1 LNIFIAYWN
10 LFTFLL
16 GMFLTLFIRFKLPKS
31 WGTQIAILMLL
42 VMAFRSLVYF
52 SFEVNWFPSLFS
64 FFGLCSAS
72 YFLLGYGL
80 YLYINWIKEPTKRP
94 DFSWYHWVLP
104 LFTLVSLGIPN
115 LIQGAPLN
123 TPNNFKQGILQMQ
136 SWLSVKA
143 YVVLWIVQSGYYL
156 ASILIKMKEYPNS
169 EQFKNAVFPVFLIV
183 GSFVSIY
190 LVYTGSVISGLFFG
204 GNVIWVQSS
213 AFFKPL
219 FILGLFL
226 VFYRNPFLLK
236 VPIRLFESVTE
247 LSRNTNVWVMDVNK
261 IQILNL
267 PNLRYEDP
275 EFVRQITDKIDVL
288 ALAQKP
294 FRDPNFSIN
303 ELADVVGLP
312 VAHLRF
318 LFKEFNQL
326 SFNDYR
332 NLCRV
337 QDLEEMF
344 RTKDKKHLGLEA
356 LGVICGFGSKSAMF
370 RAVRRHF
377 DMTPQELHFRL
388 SSL

>member
-1 LNIFIAYWN
+1 
-10 LFTFLL
+10 
-16 GMFLTLFIRFKLPKS
+16 MFLVLFIRFKLPKS
-31 WGTQIAILMLL
+31 WGTRIASVML
-42 VMAFRSLVYF
+42 VIMAFRSLVYF
-52 SFEVNWFPSLFS
+52 SFEVNWFPSLFI
-64 FFGLCSAS
+64 FFGVCSAS

-115 LIQGAPLN
+115 LIQGATLG
-123 TPNNFKQGILQMQ
+123 TPNNYKQGILEIQ
-136 SWLSVKA
+136 SWLPVKA
-143 YVVLWIVQSGYYL
+143 YVLLWILQTGYYFWMVL
-156 ASILIKMKEYPNS
+156 MKMKGYPNS
-169 EQFKNAVFPVFLIV
+169 ESTQNLAFPIFLIV

-190 LVYTGSVISGLFFG
+190 LVYVGSVISGLFFG
-204 GNVIWVQSS
+204 GNGIWVQTS
-213 AFFKPL
+213 AIFKPL
-219 FILGLFL
+219 FFWGLFL
-226 VFYRNPFLLK
+226 ICYRNPFLLK
-236 VPIRLFESVTE
+236 MPIRLFESALE
-247 LSRNTNVWVMDVNK
+247 LSRNTNVWEMDVNK

-267 PNLRYEDP
+267 PHLRYKDLEI
-275 EFVRQITDKIDVL
+275 VRQITDKIDVL

-344 RTKDKKHLGLEA
+344 RTKDKKHLSVEA
-356 LGVICGFGSKSAMF
+356 LGEICGFGSKSAMF
-370 RAVRRHF
+370 RAVKRHF
-377 DMTPQELHFRL
+377 DTTPQELHFRL
-388 SSL
+388 SSV